1 LDLNY
6 SSKTF
11 IMPKRSSKDDKTP
24 SKRSRRDSGSDSGPE
39 VEEVEAVTQAAKGPE
54 VEEVEAVTQAA
65 KSAMKRTP
73 LWKNFTLLEDWVP
86 NPKASRREQYRPAKC
101 NHCDAVM
108 TRIDGNTTNLRNHL
122 KKHPNKWAAYLKD
135 MKDSSEEK
143 VS

>member
-1 LDLNY
+1 
-6 SSKTF
+6 
-11 IMPKRSSKDDKTP
+11 MPKRSSKDDKTP
-24 SKRSRRDSGSDSGPE
+24 SKRSRRDSGSDS
-39 VEEVEAVTQAAKGPE
+39 GPE